1 MTRSYRQALN
11 ATVTGVAIVT
21 TRLAGLP
28 LGETVTGLNSLS
40 DEPPLLLVTV
50 TPGLAAAIQTRGAFA
65 VNVLGD
71 HQADLAEIFRGSEP
85 GFAARDWWPVS
96 GGGLPRLHG
105 AAAQF
110 ECEVDRMHVA
120 GTRVLVI
127 GAVGRAVRGAAMPLA
142 YTRRGYAAPLAA

>member
-21 TRLAGLP
+21 TRVAGLP
-28 LGETVTGLNSLS
+28 YGETVTALSSLS

-50 TPGLAAAIQTRGAFA
+50 SPALATAIQARGAFA

-71 HQADLAEIFRGSEP
+71 HQADLAEAFRAP
-85 GFAARDWWPVS
+85 GLEFAARDWWPLS

-110 ECEVDRMHVA
+110 ECTVDRVHAA
-120 GTRVLVI
+120 GERLLII
-127 GAVGRAVRGAAMPLA
+127 GAVTRALRGAALPLA
-142 YTRRGYAAPLAA
+142 YTRQGYAAPLAA